1 MLKGDQLLAKVAQ
14 LKGASKSQL
23 AKACGYVS
31 DQGNGHVHVHFREFY
46 QALLDAKGIDLG
58 HHARKSSERRS
69 HKGRELS
76 FKTHVHFNGNLMV
89 GQAYTDL
96 LEYKPGDRFRIEL
109 GPREIRLVPIDR
121 RV

>member
-14 LKGASKSQL
+14 LKGASKSEL

-31 DQGNGHVHVHFREFY
+31 GQDNGHSHVRFRDFY
-46 QALLDAKGIDLG
+46 HALLQAKGIDFG
-58 HHARKSSERRS
+58 IHKAKSGERRS
-69 HKGRELS
+69 HKGRELT

-96 LEYKPGDRFRIEL
+96 LEYRPGDQFRIEL
-109 GPREIRLVPIDR
+109 AHGEIRLVPIEPSA
-121 RV
+121 